1 MSAFTAGAPDLEAA
15 QAHFGAALAA
25 LGLGDDPEM
34 GSTPARVAQFLG
46 EFRPGP
52 LPACEPLPTRGHAP
66 VVVRDLAF
74 ASLCAHH
81 LLPFFGHLTI
91 AYRPDGRIAGL
102 GWFPRLV
109 DALAR
114 RPQLQERLVD
124 DVADAVFDAL
134 SPKALIVW
142 CSARQMCVEMR
153 GARAHATFEVSARRG
168 LDDRDLL
175 ALVSQR
181 AR

>member
-1 MSAFTAGAPDLEAA
+1 MSSPPRAAPNPEAA
-15 QAHFGAALAA
+15 AGHLAAALAA
-25 LGLGDDPEM
+25 LGLGEDPEM
-34 GSTPARVAQFLG
+34 ATTPARVAQFLG
-46 EFRPGP
+46 EFAPGP
-52 LPACEPLPTRGHAP
+52 VPACEPLPTRGHAP

-81 LLPFFGHLTI
+81 LLPFFGHMTI
-91 AYRPDGRIAGL
+91 AYRPDGKIAGL
-102 GWFPRLV
+102 GWFPRV
-109 DALAR
+109 VEALAR
-114 RPQLQERLVD
+114 RPQLQERLVEE
-124 DVADAVFDAL
+124 VADAVVAAL

-153 GARAHATFEVSARRG
+153 GPRAHATFEVSARRG